1 MKRAPGGQGEPAR
14 RDQSER
20 TDFEALLSFPFGAG
34 FQWFSNIL
42 PTQFKANGSLNLAHD
57 LVVGDGS
64 SRLVVSDN
72 LRLFIDFGGQ
82 ILLGH
87 ALALP
92 ALLDHF
98 AHLQGNSVMVQL
110 FCLPVELGCVLCN
123 EVLFVLA
130 CCPYHP
136 KQEQTKPKQ
145 TKDKQ
150 NKAQAVSN
158 SIKVLLSAQLLNI
171 PGSFQDFNV
180 PTSARIPARSCP
192 SKNPLS

>member
-1 MKRAPGGQGEPAR
+1 MPRSPDFLLMTPLHCSCPGGDRKSIHLHLKLRGE
-14 RDQSER
+14 
-20 TDFEALLSFPFGAG
+20 T
-34 FQWFSNIL
+34 
-42 PTQFKANGSLNLAHD
+42 GSRGCTH
-57 LVVGDGS
+57 
-64 SRLVVSDN
+64 
-72 LRLFIDFGGQ
+72 GGQ

-110 FCLPVELGCVLCN
+110 FCLPIELGCVLCN

-130 CCPYHP
+130 CCPCHP

-150 NKAQAVSN
+150 NKAQRCAQQYQGAFS
-158 SIKVLLSAQLLNI
+158 KLSAAQHPRELPRFQCANISTDPAHQRTHYLN
-171 PGSFQDFNV
+171 PVDAGV
-180 PTSARIPARSCP
+180 
-192 SKNPLS
+192 